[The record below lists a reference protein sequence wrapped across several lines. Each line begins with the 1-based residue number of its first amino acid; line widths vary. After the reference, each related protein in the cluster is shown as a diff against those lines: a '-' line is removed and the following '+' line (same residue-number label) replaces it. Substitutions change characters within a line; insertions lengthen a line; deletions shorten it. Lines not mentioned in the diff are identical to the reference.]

1 MGIQQGGSPRWHSCS
16 LLRLLCVNPATA
28 FGDDIRIVVDG
39 QDAGSEFPIDKGQTH
54 DLSEFVFDADEES
67 VNIVFFEDND
77 HAADFDI

>member
-1 MGIQQGGSPRWHSCS
+1 VTTLEI
-16 LLRLLCVNPATA
+16 L
-28 FGDDIRIVVDG
+28 VDG

-67 VNIVFFEDND
+67 ANIVFFEDND